1 MATTGDGPAIAAT
14 GGDAWIAAAAAA
26 AAATAASC
34 FILANKPLPGCWLG
48 IRLTVTLV
56 QYADDS
62 ARERHCVELFGRL
75 ELKVDRHDGLRI
87 EEVLSGDQGVR
98 EDLHSQIYAMNPLP
112 GLNST
117 RGSRREDEKMPPNRS
132 GRGAFGAGWSMKQGA
147 AIQNIENARDPLTP
161 GGKENS
167 SMTGN
172 RPMTTAAMRAKLRR
186 SSDASRRVYDSDRF
200 KLVQSRRGSGAS
212 SPSQMPANNQDD
224 NVEMERPADT
234 SPPPVAQKK
243 KKEPTPQPVVPDQIL
258 EAYLDANGYVK
269 TRTYLKGKFLGKG
282 GFARCYELKCEQ
294 TGKVYAGKVVAKSS
308 LVKPKAKQ
316 KFTSEIKI
324 HKSLH
329 HPQVV
334 QFEHF
339 FEDSDN
345 AYILL
350 ELCRNQS
357 FSDLMRRRKR
367 LSESEVRFFM
377 RQLVEGLAYL
387 HESLVIHRD
396 LKLGN
401 LFLTDDMR
409 LKIGDFGLATRL
421 DNPEDRKRTMCGTP
435 NYIAPEILSGQRGDG
450 HSFEVDIWST
460 GVVMYTLLVGRPPF
474 ETNDVKATYK
484 RIRANQYDF
493 PEDSRISRSAQSLV
507 RGILRSDP
515 GARPSLEQI
524 LKHPFLAEEFV
535 PTTLPRTALLVTPP
549 SCKPQSFASR
559 HSDSERFVKV
569 SVPPPATSKRY
580 PLRARDENA
589 HAHRTSD
596 PGTSPSLARS
606 LPPAHNRD
614 GSGKSSAV
622 SSTRRRTDTATADT
636 SIPSANVLEAA
647 YKSLSRFFYLQ
658 EHSRSDRGGEQ
669 RLSAS
674 SSAAS
679 IVAEAQK
686 LKQIRDE
693 AEEIQPLW
701 VDYTSKYGIG
711 YMLSN
716 GGSGVYFN
724 DSTKM
729 ISSAD
734 GKEFEYI
741 ERQSSQNPGPEVR
754 AHYTMDNHDPALN
767 KKVTLLGHFK
777 GYLVDARAENDEAD
791 TLENQLAR
799 SFVLSPHDVGTDTSG
814 SDDTAAQSMVFV
826 KKWVKTRHAVLFQLS
841 NGTIQ
846 FNFFDKSKLMLS
858 ANARIATYLNRDG
871 NLTVFSSS
879 MAILT
884 TERPDLAKRLRYAK
898 DMLQQMV
905 RTEHK

>member
-1 MATTGDGPAIAAT
+1 MTM
-14 GGDAWIAAAAAA
+14 
-26 AAATAASC
+26 
-34 FILANKPLPGCWLG
+34 
-48 IRLTVTLV
+48 
-56 QYADDS
+56 Q
-62 ARERHCVELFGRL
+62 
-75 ELKVDRHDGLRI
+75 
-87 EEVLSGDQGVR
+87 
-98 EDLHSQIYAMNPLP
+98 
-112 GLNST
+112 
-117 RGSRREDEKMPPNRS
+117 
-132 GRGAFGAGWSMKQGA
+132 
-147 AIQNIENARDPLTP
+147 ARDPTELLAA

-167 SMTGN
+167 AAGGN
-172 RPMTTAAMRAKLRR
+172 QTSATMRAKLRNG
-186 SSDASRRVYDSDRF
+186 SDASRRVSESDRF
-200 KLVQSRRGSGAS
+200 KLVQSRRGSGAA
-212 SPSQMPANNQDD
+212 SPGHALPASNQDE
-224 NVEMERPADT
+224 NVEMDRPVDMV
-234 SPPPVAQKK
+234 PPPAPAAQKK

-258 EAYLDANGYVK
+258 EAYLDTQGYVK
-269 TRTYLKGKFLGKG
+269 TRTYIKGKFLGKG
-282 GFARCYELKCEQ
+282 GFARCYEVKCDQ
-294 TGKVYAGKVVAKSS
+294 TGKIYAGKVVAKSS

-357 FSDLMRRRKR
+357 MSDLMRRRKR
-367 LSESEVRFFM
+367 LSESEVRFYM

-387 HESLVIHRD
+387 HENLVIHRD

-401 LFLTDDMR
+401 LFLTSDMR

-421 DNPEDRKRTMCGTP
+421 DSPEDRKRTMCGTP

-474 ETNDVKATYK
+474 ETDDVKATYK
-484 RIRANQYDF
+484 RIRANQYEF
-493 PEDSRISRSAQSLV
+493 PETVHVSRSAQSLI

-524 LKHPFLAEEFV
+524 LKHPFLADEFV

-549 SCKPQSFASR
+549 SCKPPSFASR
-559 HSDSERFVKV
+559 HSDSERFTRSTGVK
-569 SVPPPATSKRY
+569 VPPPPAASKRY
-580 PLRARDENA
+580 PLKTRDDNQRA
-589 HAHRTSD
+589 SD
-596 PGTSPSLARS
+596 PGTSPLLAQS
-606 LPPAHNRD
+606 LPPAYKRD
-614 GSGKSSAV
+614 GLGRTSGVSRSNRRQNSTAAERVTHTEAV
-622 SSTRRRTDTATADT
+622 ET
-636 SIPSANVLEAA
+636 SQNALEAA

-658 EHSRSDRGGEQ
+658 EHSRNGGDG

-693 AEEIQPLW
+693 AEEIYPLVPTSLWISQW

-734 GKEFEYI
+734 GKVFEYI
-741 ERQSSQNPGPEVR
+741 ERQSSLSPGPEQQIR
-754 AHYTMDNHDPALN
+754 YTMDNYDPAIN

-791 TLENQLAR
+791 TLESQLAR
-799 SFVLSPHDVGTDTSG
+799 SFMLSSREAGTDTSN
-814 SDDTAAQSMVFV
+814 SDDGATQSMVFV

-846 FNFFDKSKLMLS
+846 FNFFDKSKLMVAS
-858 ANARIATYLNRDG
+858 NARVVTYLSRDG
-871 NLTVFSSS
+871 DLAVFSSS
-879 MAILT
+879 TAILT
-884 TERPDLAKRLRYAK
+884 SERPDLAKRLRYAK

-905 RTEHK
+905 RPTEHK

>member
-1 MATTGDGPAIAAT
+1 MTM
-14 GGDAWIAAAAAA
+14 
-26 AAATAASC
+26 
-34 FILANKPLPGCWLG
+34 
-48 IRLTVTLV
+48 
-56 QYADDS
+56 Q
-62 ARERHCVELFGRL
+62 
-75 ELKVDRHDGLRI
+75 
-87 EEVLSGDQGVR
+87 
-98 EDLHSQIYAMNPLP
+98 
-112 GLNST
+112 
-117 RGSRREDEKMPPNRS
+117 
-132 GRGAFGAGWSMKQGA
+132 
-147 AIQNIENARDPLTP
+147 ARDPTEELTP
-161 GGKENS
+161 GAAGEKENAAAG
-167 SMTGN
+167 TN
-172 RPMTTAAMRAKLRR
+172 QPATAAAMRAKLRR

-200 KLVQSRRGSGAS
+200 KLVQSRRGSGAA
-212 SPSQMPANNQDD
+212 SPSHALPASNQDE
-224 NVEMERPADT
+224 NVEMGRPVVPA
-234 SPPPVAQKK
+234 PAQAAQKK
-243 KKEPTPQPVVPDQIL
+243 KKEPTPQPVVPDRIF
-258 EAYLDANGYVK
+258 EAYLDAHGYVK
-269 TRTYLKGKFLGKG
+269 TRTYVKGKFLGKG

-294 TGKVYAGKVVAKSS
+294 TGKIFAGKVVAKSS

-357 FSDLMRRRKR
+357 MSDLMRRRKR
-367 LSESEVRFFM
+367 LSESEVRFYM

-387 HESLVIHRD
+387 HENLVIHRD

-401 LFLTDDMR
+401 LFLTSDMR

-474 ETNDVKATYK
+474 ETDDVKATYK

-493 PEDSRISRSAQSLV
+493 PEAAHVSRSAQTLI

-515 GARPSLEQI
+515 DERPSLEQI
-524 LKHPFLAEEFV
+524 LKHPFLADDFV

-549 SCKPQSFASR
+549 SCKPQSFANR
-559 HSDSERFVKV
+559 HSDSERFASSTGVR
-569 SVPPPATSKRY
+569 VPPPPAASKRY
-580 PLRARDENA
+580 PLKTRDENT
-589 HAHRTSD
+589 HAHRASD
-596 PGTSPSLARS
+596 PGASPSLAQS
-606 LPPAHNRD
+606 LPPAYKRD
-614 GSGKSSAV
+614 GSERTSGFP
-622 SSTRRRTDTATADT
+622 SSTRRPNGTAADRLAPT
-636 SIPSANVLEAA
+636 GVAEASAPSQNVLEVA

-658 EHSRSDRGGEQ
+658 EHSHRGSDGEQ

-693 AEEIQPLW
+693 AEEIQPLVPVSLWISQW

-716 GGSGVYFN
+716 GASGVYYN
-724 DSTKM
+724 DSTKL

-734 GKEFEYI
+734 GKVFEYI
-741 ERQSSQNPGPEVR
+741 GRQSSHNPGTEPRVR
-754 AHYTMDNHDPALN
+754 YTMDNYDPGLS
-767 KKVTLLGHFK
+767 KKVALLGHFK

-791 TLENQLAR
+791 TLESQLAR
-799 SFVLSPHDVGTDTSG
+799 SFVLSSREVGTDTSVLG
-814 SDDTAAQSMVFV
+814 SNKDDGAAQSMVFV

-841 NGTIQ
+841 SGSIQ

-858 ANARIATYLNRDG
+858 ANARVVTYLNRDG
-871 NLTVFSSS
+871 DLAVYSSS
-879 MAILT
+879 TAILT
-884 TERPDLAKRLRYAK
+884 SERPDLAKRLRYAK

-905 RTEHK
+905 RTTEHK

>member
-1 MATTGDGPAIAAT
+1 MTM
-14 GGDAWIAAAAAA
+14 
-26 AAATAASC
+26 
-34 FILANKPLPGCWLG
+34 
-48 IRLTVTLV
+48 
-56 QYADDS
+56 Q
-62 ARERHCVELFGRL
+62 
-75 ELKVDRHDGLRI
+75 
-87 EEVLSGDQGVR
+87 
-98 EDLHSQIYAMNPLP
+98 
-112 GLNST
+112 
-117 RGSRREDEKMPPNRS
+117 
-132 GRGAFGAGWSMKQGA
+132 
-147 AIQNIENARDPLTP
+147 ARDPLTP

-167 SMTGN
+167 STTGN

-212 SPSQMPANNQDD
+212 SPSHVPSTNQDD
-224 NVEMERPADT
+224 NVEMERPADIA
-234 SPPPVAQKK
+234 PPVVAEKK

-258 EAYLDANGYVK
+258 EAYLDVNGYVK
-269 TRTYLKGKFLGKG
+269 TRTYIKGKFLGKG
-282 GFARCYELKCEQ
+282 GFARCYELKCQQ

-350 ELCRNQS
+350 ELCSNQS

-377 RQLVEGLAYL
+377 RQLVDGLAYL
-387 HESLVIHRD
+387 HENLVIHRD

-421 DNPEDRKRTMCGTP
+421 DSPEDRKRTMCGTP

-493 PEDSRISRSAQSLV
+493 PEDARISRSAQSLV

-549 SCKPQSFASR
+549 SCKPQSFATR
-559 HSDSERFVKV
+559 HSESDRFVKSTGV
-569 SVPPPATSKRY
+569 TVPPPPAASKRY
-580 PLRARDENA
+580 PLRARDENT
-589 HAHRTSD
+589 HAHRASD
-596 PGTSPSLARS
+596 PGASPSMGNS
-606 LPPAHNRD
+606 LPPAYNRD
-614 GSGKSSAV
+614 GSGKNVAA
-622 SSTRRRTDTATADT
+622 RRRTNTAAPDT
-636 SIPSANVLEAA
+636 SSSANVLEAA

-658 EHSRSDRGGEQ
+658 EHSRSDRGGEH

-693 AEEIQPLW
+693 AEEIQPLVPAKLWISQW

-741 ERQSSQNPGPEVR
+741 ERQSNQNPGPEVR
-754 AHYTMDNHDPALN
+754 SRYTMDNYDPALN

-791 TLENQLAR
+791 TLENQLTR
-799 SFVLSPHDVGTDTSG
+799 SFVVSSHDTGTDTIG
-814 SDDTAAQSMVFV
+814 SDDVAAQSMVFV

-858 ANARIATYLNRDG
+858 ANARISTYLNRDG

-905 RTEHK
+905 RTENK

>member
-1 MATTGDGPAIAAT
+1 MTM
-14 GGDAWIAAAAAA
+14 
-26 AAATAASC
+26 
-34 FILANKPLPGCWLG
+34 
-48 IRLTVTLV
+48 
-56 QYADDS
+56 Q
-62 ARERHCVELFGRL
+62 
-75 ELKVDRHDGLRI
+75 
-87 EEVLSGDQGVR
+87 
-98 EDLHSQIYAMNPLP
+98 
-112 GLNST
+112 
-117 RGSRREDEKMPPNRS
+117 
-132 GRGAFGAGWSMKQGA
+132 
-147 AIQNIENARDPLTP
+147 ARDPTELLG

-167 SMTGN
+167 AVNGN
-172 RPMTTAAMRAKLRR
+172 QSTATMRAKLRS

-200 KLVQSRRGSGAS
+200 KLVQSRRGSGAAA
-212 SPSQMPANNQDD
+212 SPRHAVPSEPASNQDD
-224 NVEMERPADT
+224 NVEMEKPAEA
-234 SPPPVAQKK
+234 PVAPVQK

-258 EAYLDANGYVK
+258 EAYLDTHGYVK
-269 TRTYLKGKFLGKG
+269 TRTYIKGKFLGKG

-294 TGKVYAGKVVAKSS
+294 TGKIYAGKVVAKKS

-324 HKSLH
+324 HKSLQ

-357 FSDLMRRRKR
+357 MSDLMRRRKR
-367 LSESEVRFFM
+367 LSESEVRFYM
-377 RQLVEGLAYL
+377 RQLVEGLTYL
-387 HESLVIHRD
+387 HENMVIHRD

-401 LFLTDDMR
+401 LFLTSDMR

-450 HSFEVDIWST
+450 HSFEVDVWST

-474 ETNDVKATYK
+474 ETDDVKATYK

-493 PEDSRISRSAQSLV
+493 PEAAHVSRSAQSLV

-524 LKHPFLAEEFV
+524 LKHPFLANEFV

-549 SCKPQSFASR
+549 SCKNQSFANR
-559 HSDSERFVKV
+559 HSDSERFASSTGVR
-569 SVPPPATSKRY
+569 VPPPPAASKRY
-580 PLRARDENA
+580 PLRARDENTQRA
-589 HAHRTSD
+589 SD
-596 PGTSPSLARS
+596 PGVSPSRTQS
-606 LPPAHNRD
+606 LPPAHARD
-614 GSGKSSAV
+614 GSGRASGDSSA
-622 SSTRRRTDTATADT
+622 SRRQHTSGSTTAGRSPHSGTVE
-636 SIPSANVLEAA
+636 PSQNVLEAS

-658 EHSRSDRGGEQ
+658 EHSRVGSDGEQ

-686 LKQIRDE
+686 LKEIRDE
-693 AEEIQPLW
+693 ADEVQPLVPASLWITQW

-716 GGSGVYFN
+716 GGSGVYYN

-734 GKEFEYI
+734 GRTFEYI
-741 ERQSSQNPGPEVR
+741 ERQSSHTSGLEVR
-754 AHYTMDNHDPALN
+754 AHYTMNNYDPALN

-791 TLENQLAR
+791 TLESQLAR
-799 SFVLSPHDVGTDTSG
+799 SFVLSSREVGTDTSVLG
-814 SDDTAAQSMVFV
+814 TSNGDDQTQSMVFV

-858 ANARIATYLNRDG
+858 ANARIATYLNREGD
-871 NLTVFSSS
+871 LTVYSSS
-879 MAILT
+879 TAILT
-884 TERPDLAKRLRYAK
+884 SERPDLAKRLRYAK

-905 RTEHK
+905 RTTEHK

>member
-1 MATTGDGPAIAAT
+1 MTM
-14 GGDAWIAAAAAA
+14 
-26 AAATAASC
+26 
-34 FILANKPLPGCWLG
+34 
-48 IRLTVTLV
+48 
-56 QYADDS
+56 Q
-62 ARERHCVELFGRL
+62 
-75 ELKVDRHDGLRI
+75 
-87 EEVLSGDQGVR
+87 
-98 EDLHSQIYAMNPLP
+98 
-112 GLNST
+112 
-117 RGSRREDEKMPPNRS
+117 
-132 GRGAFGAGWSMKQGA
+132 
-147 AIQNIENARDPLTP
+147 ARDPTEVLTTEN
-161 GGKENS
+161 KENS
-167 SMTGN
+167 
-172 RPMTTAAMRAKLRR
+172 AAGSNQTSATMRAKLRN

-212 SPSQMPANNQDD
+212 SPGHALQTSNQDE
-224 NVEMERPADT
+224 NVEMDRLVDAV
-234 SPPPVAQKK
+234 PPPAPAAQKK

-258 EAYLDANGYVK
+258 EAYLDTKGYVK
-269 TRTYLKGKFLGKG
+269 TRTYIKGKFLGKG
-282 GFARCYELKCEQ
+282 GFARCYEVKCDQ
-294 TGKVYAGKVVAKSS
+294 TGKIYAGKVVAKCS

-357 FSDLMRRRKR
+357 MSDLMRRRKR
-367 LSESEVRFFM
+367 LSESEVRFYM
-377 RQLVEGLAYL
+377 RQLVDGLAYL
-387 HESLVIHRD
+387 HKNLVIHRD

-401 LFLTDDMR
+401 LFLTSDMR

-474 ETNDVKATYK
+474 ETDDVKATYK
-484 RIRANQYDF
+484 RIRANQYEF
-493 PEDSRISRSAQSLV
+493 PDTVHVSRSAQSLI

-524 LKHPFLAEEFV
+524 LKHPFLADEFV
-535 PTTLPRTALLVTPP
+535 PTALPRTALMVTPP
-549 SCKPQSFASR
+549 SCKPPSFASR
-559 HSDSERFVKV
+559 HSDSERFVRSTGVK
-569 SVPPPATSKRY
+569 VPPPRAASKRY
-580 PLRARDENA
+580 PLKTRDDNLRA
-589 HAHRTSD
+589 SD
-596 PGTSPSLARS
+596 PGTSPALAQS
-606 LPPAHNRD
+606 LPPAYKRD
-614 GSGKSSAV
+614 GSGRTSGSS
-622 SSTRRRTDTATADT
+622 SSNRRTDRST
-636 SIPSANVLEAA
+636 SMETSQTVLEAA
-647 YKSLSRFFYLQ
+647 FKSLSRFFYLQ
-658 EHSRSDRGGEQ
+658 EHSRDG

-693 AEEIQPLW
+693 AAEMQPLVAASLWISQW
-701 VDYTSKYGIG
+701 VDYTTKYGIG

-734 GKEFEYI
+734 GKVFEYI
-741 ERQSSQNPGPEVR
+741 ERQSSQTSGPEAHVR
-754 AHYTMDNHDPALN
+754 YTVENYDPVLS

-791 TLENQLAR
+791 TLESQLAR
-799 SFVLSPHDVGTDTSG
+799 SFVLSSREVNTDTS
-814 SDDTAAQSMVFV
+814 SDDGASQSMVFV

-858 ANARIATYLNRDG
+858 SNARVATYLNREGD
-871 NLTVFSSS
+871 LTVFSSS

-884 TERPDLAKRLRYAK
+884 SERPDLAKRLRYAK

-905 RTEHK
+905 RPPEHK

>member
-1 MATTGDGPAIAAT
+1 MTM
-14 GGDAWIAAAAAA
+14 
-26 AAATAASC
+26 
-34 FILANKPLPGCWLG
+34 
-48 IRLTVTLV
+48 
-56 QYADDS
+56 Q
-62 ARERHCVELFGRL
+62 
-75 ELKVDRHDGLRI
+75 
-87 EEVLSGDQGVR
+87 
-98 EDLHSQIYAMNPLP
+98 
-112 GLNST
+112 
-117 RGSRREDEKMPPNRS
+117 
-132 GRGAFGAGWSMKQGA
+132 
-147 AIQNIENARDPLTP
+147 ARDPTELLAE

-167 SMTGN
+167 AAGGN
-172 RPMTTAAMRAKLRR
+172 QTSATMRAKLRN
-186 SSDASRRVYDSDRF
+186 SSDASRRVYESDRF
-200 KLVQSRRGSGAS
+200 KLVQSRRGSGAA
-212 SPSQMPANNQDD
+212 SPGHALPASNQDE
-224 NVEMERPADT
+224 NVEMDRPVDT
-234 SPPPVAQKK
+234 VPPPAPAAQKK

-258 EAYLDANGYVK
+258 EAYLDTQGYVK
-269 TRTYLKGKFLGKG
+269 TRTYIKGKFLGKG
-282 GFARCYELKCEQ
+282 GFARCYEVKCDQ
-294 TGKVYAGKVVAKSS
+294 TGKIYAGKVVAKSS

-357 FSDLMRRRKR
+357 MSDLMRRRKR
-367 LSESEVRFFM
+367 LSESEVRFYM
-377 RQLVEGLAYL
+377 RQLVEGLA
-387 HESLVIHRD
+387 
-396 LKLGN
+396 
-401 LFLTDDMR
+401 
-409 LKIGDFGLATRL
+409 
-421 DNPEDRKRTMCGTP
+421 PEDRKRTMCGTP

-474 ETNDVKATYK
+474 ETDDVKATYK
-484 RIRANQYDF
+484 RIRANQYEF
-493 PEDSRISRSAQSLV
+493 PETVHVSRSAQSLI

-524 LKHPFLAEEFV
+524 LKHPFLADEFV

-549 SCKPQSFASR
+549 SCKPPSFASR
-559 HSDSERFVKV
+559 HSDSERFTRSTGVK
-569 SVPPPATSKRY
+569 VPPPPAASKR
-580 PLRARDENA
+580 
-589 HAHRTSD
+589 
-596 PGTSPSLARS
+596 PGTSPSLAQS
-606 LPPAHNRD
+606 LPPAYKRD
-614 GSGKSSAV
+614 GLGRTSGV
-622 SSTRRRTDTATADT
+622 SSSNRRQNSTAAERVTHTEAVET
-636 SIPSANVLEAA
+636 SQNALEAA

-658 EHSRSDRGGEQ
+658 EHSRNGGDG

-693 AEEIQPLW
+693 AEEIHPLVPTSLWISQW

-734 GKEFEYI
+734 GKIFEYI
-741 ERQSSQNPGPEVR
+741 ERQSSLSPGPEQQIR
-754 AHYTMDNHDPALN
+754 YTMDNYDPAIN

-791 TLENQLAR
+791 TLESQLAR
-799 SFVLSPHDVGTDTSG
+799 SFMLSSREAGTDTSN
-814 SDDTAAQSMVFV
+814 SDDGATQSMVFV

-846 FNFFDKSKLMLS
+846 FNFFDKSKLMLAS
-858 ANARIATYLNRDG
+858 NARVVTYLSRDG
-871 NLTVFSSS
+871 DLAVFSSS
-879 MAILT
+879 TAILT
-884 TERPDLAKRLRYAK
+884 PERPDLAKRLRYAK

-905 RTEHK
+905 RPTEHK

>member
-1 MATTGDGPAIAAT
+1 MTM
-14 GGDAWIAAAAAA
+14 
-26 AAATAASC
+26 
-34 FILANKPLPGCWLG
+34 
-48 IRLTVTLV
+48 
-56 QYADDS
+56 Q
-62 ARERHCVELFGRL
+62 
-75 ELKVDRHDGLRI
+75 
-87 EEVLSGDQGVR
+87 
-98 EDLHSQIYAMNPLP
+98 
-112 GLNST
+112 
-117 RGSRREDEKMPPNRS
+117 
-132 GRGAFGAGWSMKQGA
+132 
-147 AIQNIENARDPLTP
+147 ARDPLTP

-167 SMTGN
+167 STGGN
-172 RPMTTAAMRAKLRR
+172 RPTTTAAMRAKLRR

-212 SPSQMPANNQDD
+212 ASPSHVPANNQDE
-224 NVEMERPADT
+224 NVEMERPVDT
-234 SPPPVAQKK
+234 APPPVVQKK

-258 EAYLDANGYVK
+258 EAYLDDNGYVK

-282 GFARCYELKCEQ
+282 GFARCYELQCEQ

-357 FSDLMRRRKR
+357 LSDLMRRRKR
-367 LSESEVRFFM
+367 LSESEVRFYM
-377 RQLVEGLAYL
+377 RQLVDGLSYL
-387 HESLVIHRD
+387 HECLVIHRD

-401 LFLTDDMR
+401 LFLTDNMR

-421 DNPEDRKRTMCGTP
+421 DSPEDRKRTMCGTP

-474 ETNDVKATYK
+474 ETDDVKATYK

-493 PEDSRISRSAQSLV
+493 PEDARVSRSAQSLV

-524 LKHPFLAEEFV
+524 LKHPFLAEEYV

-549 SCKPQSFASR
+549 TCKPQSFATR
-559 HSDSERFVKV
+559 HSDSERFVKSTGV
-569 SVPPPATSKRY
+569 TVPPPPAASKRY
-580 PLRARDENA
+580 PLRTRDENA
-589 HAHRTSD
+589 HAHRASD
-596 PGTSPSLARS
+596 PGTSPSLAQS
-606 LPPAHNRD
+606 LPSAYNRD
-614 GSGKSSAV
+614 GSGKNTAV
-622 SSTRRRTDTATADT
+622 SSTRRRINTAAADT
-636 SIPSANVLEAA
+636 SAPSANVLEAA

-658 EHSRSDRGGEQ
+658 EHSRSGRGEQ

-693 AEEIQPLW
+693 VEEIQPLVPAKLWISQW

-741 ERQSSQNPGPEVR
+741 ERQSSHNPGPEVR
-754 AHYTMDNHDPALN
+754 ARYTMDKHEPTLS

-799 SFVLSPHDVGTDTSG
+799 SFVLSSHDTGTDTSG
-814 SDDTAAQSMVFV
+814 SDDVAAQSMVFV

-884 TERPDLAKRLRYAK
+884 SERPDLAKRLRYAK

>member
-1 MATTGDGPAIAAT
+1 
-14 GGDAWIAAAAAA
+14 
-26 AAATAASC
+26 
-34 FILANKPLPGCWLG
+34 
-48 IRLTVTLV
+48 
-56 QYADDS
+56 
-62 ARERHCVELFGRL
+62 
-75 ELKVDRHDGLRI
+75 
-87 EEVLSGDQGVR
+87 
-98 EDLHSQIYAMNPLP
+98 
-112 GLNST
+112 
-117 RGSRREDEKMPPNRS
+117 
-132 GRGAFGAGWSMKQGA
+132 
-147 AIQNIENARDPLTP
+147 
-161 GGKENS
+161 
-167 SMTGN
+167 
-172 RPMTTAAMRAKLRR
+172 
-186 SSDASRRVYDSDRF
+186 
-200 KLVQSRRGSGAS
+200 
-212 SPSQMPANNQDD
+212 
-224 NVEMERPADT
+224 MERPADIA
-234 SPPPVAQKK
+234 PPVVAEKK

-258 EAYLDANGYVK
+258 EAYLDVNGYVK
-269 TRTYLKGKFLGKG
+269 TRTYIKGKFLGKG
-282 GFARCYELKCEQ
+282 GFARCYELKCQQ

-350 ELCRNQS
+350 ELCSNQS

-377 RQLVEGLAYL
+377 RQLVDGLAYL
-387 HESLVIHRD
+387 HENLVIHRD

-421 DNPEDRKRTMCGTP
+421 DSPEDRKRTMCGTP

-493 PEDSRISRSAQSLV
+493 PEDARISRSAQSLV

-549 SCKPQSFASR
+549 SCKPQSFATR
-559 HSDSERFVKV
+559 HSE
-569 SVPPPATSKRY
+569 
-580 PLRARDENA
+580 
-589 HAHRTSD
+589 SD
-596 PGTSPSLARS
+596 PA
-606 LPPAHNRD
+606 
-614 GSGKSSAV
+614 
-622 SSTRRRTDTATADT
+622 RRRTNTAAPDT
-636 SIPSANVLEAA
+636 SSSANVLEAA

-658 EHSRSDRGGEQ
+658 EHSRSDRGGEH

-693 AEEIQPLW
+693 AEEIQPLVPAKLWISQW

-741 ERQSSQNPGPEVR
+741 ERQSNQNPGPEVR
-754 AHYTMDNHDPALN
+754 SRYTMDNYDPALN

-791 TLENQLAR
+791 TLENQLTR
-799 SFVLSPHDVGTDTSG
+799 SF
-814 SDDTAAQSMVFV
+814 SMVFV

-858 ANARIATYLNRDG
+858 ANARISTYLNRDG

-905 RTEHK
+905 RTENK